1 MLKKIPD
8 LPNGYTNYRP
18 HQEEGIME
26 IIDALESGYQD
37 IILRAEVGSGKSLI
51 ATQVARYVNQAYNH
65 TTMITT
71 ESKYLQDQYVK
82 DFPFIRTAKGRNTF
96 ECLSDISQHCDKGSC
111 VYIEGF
117 RCPYGVQYED
127 GKPSLIENDELDC
140 LYWTQKIDAMNAQI
154 CLLNNA
160 YALADH
166 SFVKHFK
173 TRNLLIID
181 EAHSIEESM
190 MAFMEET
197 LSLKQINKDI
207 GFSIKK
213 PNSTSMLYFAE
224 QIEDISAAYETEAK
238 IQDNDMKKK
247 RFKDRAKSL
256 QVLSEWLYEDP
267 DNFIRIVDNDSIVFK
282 PITVDKFA
290 NDLFLSLGEQR
301 LYMSGS
307 ILKEDIF
314 LENLGITGDYKVID
328 IPPVIPPENRPI
340 FLDFVGSMSKK
351 NIEATLPLMVAK
363 IRSIAYSDKHKNQKG
378 VIHTYTYPIANK
390 LKKYFKDDDRF
401 VFHSSHDRNMKINE
415 FKHDDGNKI
424 LVSPYAYTGVNF
436 PYDECRFA
444 IVVKNPYPNI
454 GDAQIQA
461 RENLS
466 RNKYKGFA
474 YVYQKR
480 SAVLSQIYGRGV
492 RAADDYC
499 DLYLLD
505 KDINGLLGK
514 TSLLTTYF
522 WEGLV
527 DNDAN
532 REIRIIDRNRLSPD
546 KRKSYE
552 FERQIETSIL
562 NAIEDEGLNTLT
574 KLRDAYKRLKGPSYT
589 LVLPAFQ
596 RLLKNKAIE
605 LI

>member
-1 MLKKIPD
+1 MLKEIPD
-8 LPNGYTNYRP
+8 LPQGYSDYRP
-18 HQEEGIME
+18 HQLEGITE
-26 IIDALESGYQD
+26 IINALESGCRN
-37 IILRAEVGSGKSLI
+37 IILKAEVGSGKSLI
-51 ATQVARYVNQAYNH
+51 ATQVARYFNYAHHY

-82 DFPFIRTAKGRNTF
+82 DFPFIRTVKGRNTF
-96 ECLSDISQHCDKGSC
+96 ECFSDISQHCDKGSC

-117 RCPYGVQYED
+117 RCPHGVRYDD
-127 GKPSLIENDELDC
+127 GKPTLIDNDELDC
-140 LYWTQKIDAMNAQI
+140 LYWSQKIEAMNAQI

-160 YALADH
+160 YALTDH

-173 TRNLLIID
+173 PRDLLIID

-190 MAFMEET
+190 MGFMEET
-197 LSLKQINKDI
+197 LSLQQINKDI
-207 GFSIKK
+207 GFSIQK

-224 QIEDISAAYETEAK
+224 QIEDISAAYKTEADT
-238 IQDNDMKKK
+238 QDNDMKKK
-247 RFKDRAKSL
+247 RFKDRSKSL
-256 QVLSEWLYEDP
+256 RVLSEWLYEDP
-267 DNFIRIVDNDSIVFK
+267 DNFIKVIDKDSIIFK
-282 PITVDKFA
+282 PITIDRFA
-290 NDLFLSLGEQR
+290 EDLFLSLGEQR

-314 LENLGITGDYKVID
+314 LENLGITDDYKVID
-328 IPPVIPPENRPI
+328 IPPIIPPQNRPI

-351 NIEATLPLMVAK
+351 NIKATLPLMVEK

-378 VIHTYTYPIANK
+378 VIHTYTYPIANM

-401 VFHSSHDRNMKINE
+401 IFHSSRDRNMKINA
-415 FKHDDGNKI
+415 FKQDPGNKI

-466 RNKYKGFA
+466 QNKYKGFS
-474 YVYQKR
+474 YIYQKR

-492 RAADDYC
+492 RAEDDYC

-527 DNDAN
+527 DSDAN
-532 REIRIIDRNRLSPD
+532 REIRIIDRTRLSPD

-574 KLRDAYKRLKGPSYT
+574 KLRDAYKKLRGPSYT

>member
-8 LPNGYTNYRP
+8 LPQGYSDYRP
-18 HQEEGIME
+18 YQLEGITE
-26 IIDALESGYQD
+26 IINALESGCRN
-37 IILRAEVGSGKSLI
+37 IILKAEVGSGKSLI
-51 ATQVARYVNQAYNH
+51 ATQVARYFNYAHHY

-82 DFPFIRTAKGRNTF
+82 DFPFIRTVKGRNTF
-96 ECLSDISQHCDKGSC
+96 ECFSDISQHCDKGSC

-117 RCPYGVQYED
+117 RCPYGVRYDD
-127 GKPSLIENDELDC
+127 GKPTLIDNDELDC
-140 LYWTQKIDAMNAQI
+140 LYWSQKIEAMNAQI

-160 YALADH
+160 YALTDH

-173 TRNLLIID
+173 PRDLLIID

-190 MAFMEET
+190 MGFMEET
-197 LSLKQINKDI
+197 LSLQQINKDI
-207 GFSIKK
+207 GFSIQK

-224 QIEDISAAYETEAK
+224 QIEDISAAYKTEAET
-238 IQDNDMKKK
+238 QDNDMKKK
-247 RFKDRAKSL
+247 RFKDRSKSL
-256 QVLSEWLYEDP
+256 SVLSEWLYEDP
-267 DNFIRIVDNDSIVFK
+267 DNFIKVIDKDSIIFK
-282 PITVDKFA
+282 PITIDQFA
-290 NDLFLSLGEQR
+290 EDLFLSLGEQR

-314 LENLGITGDYKVID
+314 LENLGITDDYKVID
-328 IPPVIPPENRPI
+328 IPPIIPPQNRPI

-351 NIEATLPLMVAK
+351 NIKTTLPLMVEK

-378 VIHTYTYPIANK
+378 VIHTYTYPIANM
-390 LKKYFKDDDRF
+390 LKKHFQDDDRF
-401 VFHSSHDRNMKINE
+401 IFHTSRDRNMKINA
-415 FKHDDGNKI
+415 FKKDPGNKI

-466 RNKYKGFA
+466 QNKYKGFS
-474 YVYQKR
+474 YIYQKR

-492 RAADDYC
+492 RAEDDYC

-527 DNDAN
+527 DTDAN
-532 REIRIIDRNRLSPD
+532 REIRIIDRTRLSPD

-574 KLRDAYKRLKGPSYT
+574 KLRDAYKKLRGPSYT

>member
-1 MLKKIPD
+1 MLKEIPD
-8 LPNGYTNYRP
+8 LPAGYTDYRP
-18 HQEEGIME
+18 HQLEGITE
-26 IIDALESGYQD
+26 IINALESGCRN
-37 IILRAEVGSGKSLI
+37 IILKAEVGSGKSLI
-51 ATQVARYVNQAYNH
+51 ATQVARYFNYAHHY

-82 DFPFIRTAKGRNTF
+82 DFPFIRTVKGRNTF
-96 ECLSDISQHCDKGSC
+96 ECFSDISQHCDKGSC

-117 RCPYGVQYED
+117 RCPHGVRYDD
-127 GKPSLIENDELDC
+127 GKPTLIDNDELDC
-140 LYWTQKIDAMNAQI
+140 LYWSQKIEAMNAQI

-160 YALADH
+160 YALTDH

-173 TRNLLIID
+173 PRDLLIID

-190 MAFMEET
+190 MGFMEET
-197 LSLKQINKDI
+197 LSLQQINKDI
-207 GFSIKK
+207 GFSIQK

-224 QIEDISAAYETEAK
+224 QIEDIASAYEIEAK
-238 IQDNDMKKK
+238 TQDNDMKKK

-256 QVLSEWLYEDP
+256 RVLSEWLYEDP
-267 DNFIRIVDNDSIVFK
+267 DNFIKVIDKDSIIFK
-282 PITVDKFA
+282 PITIDRFA
-290 NDLFLSLGEQR
+290 EDLFLSLGEQR

-314 LENLGITGDYKVID
+314 LENLGITDDYKVID
-328 IPPVIPPENRPI
+328 IPPIIPPQNRPI

-351 NIEATLPLMVAK
+351 NIKATLPLMVEK

-378 VIHTYTYPIANK
+378 VIHTYTYPIANM
-390 LKKYFKDDDRF
+390 LKKHFKDDDRF
-401 VFHSSHDRNMKINE
+401 IFHNSNDRNMKINA
-415 FKHDDGNKI
+415 FKQDLGNKI

-466 RNKYKGFA
+466 QNKYKGFS
-474 YVYQKR
+474 YIYQKR

-492 RAADDYC
+492 RAEDDYC

-532 REIRIIDRNRLSPD
+532 REIRIIDRTRLSPD

-574 KLRDAYKRLKGPSYT
+574 KLRDAYKKLRGPSYT

>member
-1 MLKKIPD
+1 MLKEIPD
-8 LPNGYTNYRP
+8 LPSGYTSYRP
-18 HQEEGIME
+18 HQLEGITE
-26 IIDALESGYQD
+26 IINALESGYQD
-37 IILRAEVGSGKSLI
+37 IILKAEVGSGKSLI
-51 ATQVARYVNQAYNH
+51 ATQVARYFNYAHHY

-82 DFPFIRTAKGRNTF
+82 DFPFIRTVKGRNTF
-96 ECLSDISQHCDKGSC
+96 ECFSDISQHCDKGSC

-117 RCPYGVQYED
+117 RCPHGVRYDD
-127 GKPSLIENDELDC
+127 GKPTLIDNDELDC
-140 LYWTQKIDAMNAQI
+140 LYWSQKIEAMNAQI

-160 YALADH
+160 YALTDH

-173 TRNLLIID
+173 PRDLLIID

-190 MAFMEET
+190 MGFMEET
-197 LSLKQINKDI
+197 LSLQQINKDI
-207 GFSIKK
+207 GFSIQK

-224 QIEDISAAYETEAK
+224 QIEDISAAYKTEAET
-238 IQDNDMKKK
+238 QDNDMKKK
-247 RFKDRAKSL
+247 RFKDRSKSL
-256 QVLSEWLYEDP
+256 RVLSEWLYEDP
-267 DNFIRIVDNDSIVFK
+267 DNFIKVIDKDSIIFK
-282 PITVDKFA
+282 PITIDQFA
-290 NDLFLSLGEQR
+290 EDLFLSLGEQR

-314 LENLGITGDYKVID
+314 LENLGITDDYKVID
-328 IPPVIPPENRPI
+328 IPPIIPPQNRPI

-351 NIEATLPLMVAK
+351 NIKATLPLMVEK

-378 VIHTYTYPIANK
+378 VIHTYTYPIANM
-390 LKKYFKDDDRF
+390 LKKYFQDDDRF
-401 VFHSSHDRNMKINE
+401 IFHTSRDRNMKINA
-415 FKHDDGNKI
+415 FKQDPGNKI

-466 RNKYKGFA
+466 QNKYKGFS
-474 YVYQKR
+474 YIYQKR

-492 RAADDYC
+492 RAEDDYC

-532 REIRIIDRNRLSPD
+532 REIRIIDRTRLSPD

-562 NAIEDEGLNTLT
+562 NAIEDEDLNTLT
-574 KLRDAYKRLKGPSYT
+574 KLRDAYKKLRGPSYT

>member
-1 MLKKIPD
+1 
-8 LPNGYTNYRP
+8 
-18 HQEEGIME
+18 
-26 IIDALESGYQD
+26 
-37 IILRAEVGSGKSLI
+37 
-51 ATQVARYVNQAYNH
+51 
-65 TTMITT
+65 
-71 ESKYLQDQYVK
+71 
-82 DFPFIRTAKGRNTF
+82 
-96 ECLSDISQHCDKGSC
+96 
-111 VYIEGF
+111 
-117 RCPYGVQYED
+117 
-127 GKPSLIENDELDC
+127 
-140 LYWTQKIDAMNAQI
+140 MNSQI

-173 TRNLLIID
+173 PRDLLIID

-197 LSLKQINKDI
+197 LSLNQINKDI

-267 DNFIRIVDNDSIVFK
+267 DNFIRIVDNDAIVFK

-314 LENLGITGDYKVID
+314 LENLGITDDYKVID
-328 IPPVIPPENRPI
+328 IPPIIPPQNRPI

-363 IRSIAYSDKHKNQKG
+363 IREIAYSDKHKNQKG

-401 VFHSSHDRNMKINE
+401 VFHNSHDRNMKINE

-492 RAADDYC
+492 RAEDDYC

-514 TSLLTTYF
+514 
-522 WEGLV
+522 
-527 DNDAN
+527 N
-532 REIRIIDRNRLSPD
+532 IIIDNIFLGR
-546 KRKSYE
+546 
-552 FERQIETSIL
+552 I
-562 NAIEDEGLNTLT
+562 G
-574 KLRDAYKRLKGPSYT
+574 
-589 LVLPAFQ
+589 
-596 RLLKNKAIE
+596 
-605 LI
+605 